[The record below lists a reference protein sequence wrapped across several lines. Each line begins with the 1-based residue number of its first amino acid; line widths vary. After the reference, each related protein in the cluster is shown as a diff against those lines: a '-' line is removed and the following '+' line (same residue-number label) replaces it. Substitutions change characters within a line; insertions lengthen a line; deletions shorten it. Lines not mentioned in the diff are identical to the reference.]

1 MVQELQV
8 QAAMTAMDVAAC
20 VATASSSQVNSLARS
35 CTLIALVDGFRD
47 ARHRCAAGTI
57 FFIPILDSSW
67 WMLVLIALDAYE
79 LRAARGRARSSW
91 NDAFLAALAHGVIR
105 LPGQADPVVLDAN
118 RDDPHRRPA
127 A

>member
-57 FFIPILDSSW
+57 FFISISDSSW
-67 WMLVLIALDAYE
+67 WTLILIVLDEYE
-79 LRAARGRARSSW
+79 VREAQGAAWSSC

-105 LPGQADPVVLDAN
+105 LHGQTDPVVLDAN
-118 RDDPHRRPA
+118 RDDPHSRPA